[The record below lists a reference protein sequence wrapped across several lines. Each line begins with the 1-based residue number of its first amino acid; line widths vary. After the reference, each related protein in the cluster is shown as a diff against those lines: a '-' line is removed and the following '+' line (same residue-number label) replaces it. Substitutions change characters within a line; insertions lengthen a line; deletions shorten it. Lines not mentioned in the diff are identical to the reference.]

1 MTLKHKNLLYII
13 CFSSEQFMIY
23 RLSYLWYTLMGSAVA
38 ILVGVLVTWFTKPN
52 DPADVDLK
60 LLAPFIRKW
69 VKPRQFENEMAGE
82 AVILAYQPTPV
93 CLYEQS
99 RKSVI
104 LQFCFYIT
112 GSD

>member
-1 MTLKHKNLLYII
+1 
-13 CFSSEQFMIY
+13 
-23 RLSYLWYTLMGSAVA
+23 MGSVVA

-52 DPADVDLK
+52 DPADVDPK

-69 VKPRQFENEMAGE
+69 VKPRKFENEMAGE

-93 CLYEQS
+93 NLCKQS

-104 LQFCFYIT
+104 LQFFFT
-112 GSD
+112 GSDWKQANNWKRLQLT